1 MTLAILCPG
10 QGGQHRDMFALA
22 GNAPEAAH
30 LFAHAATLLGGRDPR
45 EFVRSEPDE
54 ALHRNRAG
62 QVLCT
67 LQQLAAANALA
78 DVIPRGVII
87 AGYSVGEVAAW
98 GVGGLFDAT
107 ATLDLVARRAEE
119 MDAATRAGDGLIFVR
134 GPSRDEVGRLCER
147 HGAAIAI
154 VNPGDAFVIGGGRE
168 ALSGIAADARAMHG
182 ARIVALPVEVASHT
196 KRLAAAS
203 AAFRATLR
211 LVPAVFPPSTGAR
224 ILSGIDAAPVVSLE
238 SGLDK
243 LAAQI
248 SQTVQWADCL
258 QACVEAGA
266 TGFLELG
273 PGHALS
279 RMVAEI
285 EPALPARSLDDF
297 RSLQGVRAWAA
308 RYLGA

>member
-1 MTLAILCPG
+1 MTLAILCSG
-10 QGGQHRDMFALA
+10 QGRQHRDMFALT
-22 GNAPEAAH
+22 GDAPEAAH
-30 LFAHAATLLGGRDPR
+30 LFAHASTLLDGRDPR
-45 EFVRSEPDE
+45 DFVRAESDE

-67 LQQLAAANALA
+67 LQALAAAAAFA
-78 DVIPRGVII
+78 DVISRDVVI

-107 ATLDLVARRAEE
+107 ATLDLVARRAEA

-134 GPSRDEVGRLCER
+134 GPSRDAVDRLCER
-147 HGAAIAI
+147 YGTAVAI

-168 ALSGIAADARAMHG
+168 ALGEFARDARATH

-196 KRLAAAS
+196 ERLAAAS
-203 AAFRATLR
+203 AVFRETLR
-211 LVPAVFPPSTGAR
+211 EASVMFPPRSGAR
-224 ILSGIDAAPVVSLE
+224 ILSGIDAAPVVALE
-238 SGLDK
+238 TGLDK
-243 LAAQI
+243 LAEQI

-279 RMVAEI
+279 GMAADI
-285 EPALPARSLDDF
+285 APGLPAHSLDDF
-297 RSLQGVRAWAA
+297 RSLQGVRTWLT
-308 RYLGA
+308 RHVNL

>member
-1 MTLAILCPG
+1 MTLAILCSG
-10 QGGQHRDMFALA
+10 QGGQHRDMFALTSD
-22 GNAPEAAH
+22 APEAAQ
-30 LFAHAATLLGGRDPR
+30 LFTHATALLGGRDPR
-45 EFVRSEPDE
+45 EFVRGE
-54 ALHRNRAG
+54 ADGVLQHNRAG
-62 QVLCT
+62 QILCT
-67 LQQLAAANALA
+67 LQPLAAACALA
-78 DVIPRGVII
+78 DVIPRGVIV

-107 ATLDLVARRAEE
+107 ATLDLVARRAEA
-119 MDAATRAGDGLIFVR
+119 MDAATQAGDGLIFVR
-134 GPSRDEVGRLCER
+134 GLSRDEIGRLCER

-182 ARIVALPVEVASHT
+182 ARIAALPVEVASHT

-203 AAFRATLR
+203 AVFRETLR
-211 LVPAVFPPSTGAR
+211 LVPMVFPPRSAAR
-224 ILSGIDAAPVVSLE
+224 ILSGIDATPVVSAD

-279 RMVAEI
+279 GMAAEI
-285 EPALPARSLDDF
+285 GAGLPARSLDDF
-297 RSLQGVRAWAA
+297 RSLQGVRAWVA
-308 RYLGA
+308 RHLSA

>member
-1 MTLAILCPG
+1 
-10 QGGQHRDMFALA
+10 MFALT
-22 GNAPEAAH
+22 GDAPEAAD

-45 EFVRSEPDE
+45 DFVRSEPIE
-54 ALHRNRAG
+54 ALHHNRAG
-62 QVLCT
+62 QILCT
-67 LQQLAAANALA
+67 LQALAAATALGNTM
-78 DVIPRGVII
+78 PRGTIF
-87 AGYSVGEVAAW
+87 AGYSIGELAAW
-98 GVGGLFDAT
+98 GAGGLLDASV
-107 ATLDLVARRAEE
+107 TLDLAARRAEA
-119 MDAATRAGDGLIFVR
+119 MDAATHAGDGLIFVR
-134 GPSRDEVGRLCER
+134 GLSREEVGRLCER

-168 ALSGIAADARAMHG
+168 ALGRLAKDARAMHA

-203 AAFRATLR
+203 AVFRETLR
-211 LVPAVFPPSTGAR
+211 LASVVFPPRSGAR

-238 SGLDK
+238 TGLDK

-279 RMVAEI
+279 GMAVEI
-285 EPALPARSLDDF
+285 GSGLPARSLDDF
-297 RSLQGVRAWAA
+297 RSLQGVRAWLV
-308 RYLGA
+308 RHLNG